1 MNRLIRR
8 FGLPVSQLNPH
19 YPFWRLRNDDGL
31 WEIDRANLV
40 RETASGDPLVSS
52 LRDDRIRGGLPREFI
67 DSLDASPELTWSV
80 IRNLLS
86 DYFPPSLHDDLLVDV
101 GLGDRVAYSESI
113 FTKSRPRR
121 GSDNFRKEVLLA
133 YERRCAVCGFDVQ
146 VDNAPIGIEA
156 AHIRWHS
163 ANGPASVRN
172 GIALCVL
179 HHKFFDFGLF
189 TLLSDL
195 TVQVGGSAEGNDVE
209 RSLNQYAGSPLRV
222 IPGNNDRRPAS
233 GYLEWHRRTVFKE
246 SLAT

>member
-1 MNRLIRR
+1 MNSDSNKDLLDRLQTMQVDRRHDRRSPHKPLLLLLSIGRHFSGYDRLATFSEIEADMSRLIRR

-40 RETASGDPLVSS
+40 RETGSGDPLVSS

-86 DYFPPSLHDDLLVDV
+86 DYFPPSLHEDLLLDV

-121 GSDNFRKEVLLA
+121 GATTSGRKCCWHTRGGVQSVSLTCRSTMRRLELRQLISD
-133 YERRCAVCGFDVQ
+133 
-146 VDNAPIGIEA
+146 GIL
-156 AHIRWHS
+156 
-163 ANGPASVRN
+163 PM
-172 GIALCVL
+172 
-179 HHKFFDFGLF
+179 GLP
-189 TLLSDL
+189 LSGM
-195 TVQVGGSAEGNDVE
+195 V
-209 RSLNQYAGSPLRV
+209 
-222 IPGNNDRRPAS
+222 
-233 GYLEWHRRTVFKE
+233 
-246 SLAT
+246 